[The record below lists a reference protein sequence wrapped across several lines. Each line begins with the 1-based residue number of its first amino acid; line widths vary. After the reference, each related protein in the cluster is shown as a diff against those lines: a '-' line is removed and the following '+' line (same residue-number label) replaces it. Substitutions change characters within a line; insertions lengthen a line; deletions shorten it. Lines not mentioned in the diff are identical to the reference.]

1 MLVLDYS
8 HQAMTHALIYPIT
21 LRQCRAGIC
30 CREQFVHVT
39 PLGVAVRETITN
51 HVQREAIRMVSLG
64 PWVALVDARVLARIV
79 VLILVGFL
87 AWRERQHFRPELV
100 LDSARMLQGLPVAHV
115 RAFREDV
122 C

>member
-1 MLVLDYS
+1 M
-8 HQAMTHALIYPIT
+8 
-21 LRQCRAGIC
+21 
-30 CREQFVHVT
+30 HVT

-51 HVQREAIRMVSLG
+51 HVQREAIRMVSLR
-64 PWVALVDARVLARIV
+64 PWVALVDTRVLARIV